1 MGNRWIVIKK
11 STVEEIRERFDHDV
25 ERFSNLDT
33 GQEATIDAPLVMDL
47 IAEAA
52 SVVTPGAKDV
62 LDIGC
67 GAGNYSLK
75 LLQRL
80 PDRDVNVTLLDLS
93 GPMLD
98 RASQRVGK
106 AASGGV
112 RTLQGDIRDVDLG
125 EAQYDVV
132 MASAVL
138 HHLREDDQWEAV
150 FAKIFRALRPGGS
163 FWISDLIEQSH
174 PAVQALTM
182 RRYGDYLVSLRD
194 ASYRD
199 AVFDYIEKED
209 TPRPLMYQL
218 DLLRRVGFVDVDV
231 LHKHACGAAFGGAKA
246 R

>member
-1 MGNRWIVIKK
+1 MQNK

-33 GQEATIDAPLVMDL
+33 GQEATIDAPLVLDL

-52 SVVTPGAKDV
+52 SVVTPDV
-62 LDIGC
+62 QSFLDIGC

-75 LLQRL
+75 LLERFS
-80 PDRDVNVTLLDLS
+80 DTDVSVALLDLS
-93 GPMLD
+93 RPMLD
-98 RASQRVGK
+98 RARQRVG
-106 AASGGV
+106 AVTSGRV
-112 RTLQGDIRDVDLG
+112 DTVQGDVREVELG
-125 EAQYDVV
+125 EATQDVV
-132 MASAVL
+132 VASAVL
-138 HHLREDDQWEAV
+138 HHLRTDDQWEAV
-150 FAKIFRALRPGGS
+150 FTKIFRALRPGGS

-218 DLLRRVGFVDVDV
+218 DLLRRVGFVQVDV
-231 LHKHACGAAFGGAKA
+231 LHKHGCGAAFGGVKA